1 MAKVLRTVGMVAGVV
16 ALAATGLGA
25 FAVAG
30 SALAATAGT
39 VASVASV
46 VAAISQAGAQALAK
60 PPAQI
65 GQINNR
71 IIGANNPLPYLMGRS
86 FSGGVQVHDV
96 GYGGEVDDV
105 DNPYR
110 WLVYVHSACGPV
122 DAIET
127 TLANFSSVSFSG
139 GANEATGYYADY
151 WWRRQ
156 QLGARPESSAL
167 TPQFSGAPR
176 WGSSYKLSG
185 FCAVGHNLKWSKR
198 GKRFGGGQLPI
209 IGEVIRGVRVY
220 DPRLD
225 STYPGGSGSQRINNE
240 STWAYSRNTALHALA
255 YSYGRYVNSKKVF
268 GVDLGGASIDLA
280 SAVAWANVCDANG
293 WTVNGTIYEPGN
305 KWENL
310 KRICAP
316 GGGVPVLTGGILRF
330 DYQASRTSLATI
342 TRDDLAGGPVRDQL
356 GRGWKDRHNTIVPRY
371 RSEAHQWEFVQSA
384 EIAVTAFVTE
394 DGETKL
400 DEIQYDLVTDKDQAA
415 ELATYEIYQRR
426 ELGPISV
433 ALKPHWRDYDPGECF
448 TVAAD
453 VSPTGASLKVVMRS
467 RSIDPGSGVVNA
479 TFEAESDA
487 KHTAALGSTGTAPST
502 IAFPTGEDIDN
513 AFAANFDSTVTLAD
527 IPPTLISANSLGVT
541 TTALPLTRQLVLTSG
556 GVDVSADATWSLP
569 NVSGGITATIGV
581 DGLLSISVANA
592 SGAITVRAVLDGV
605 TYEKVAQVVRSVA
618 PAPSGGGSGSTYFYD
633 GDWDNVSS
641 TSFVQVT
648 DTGAIVRSDGSGEIL
663 LDAGA
668 GYYSNTA
675 ATIKVQTS
683 PDGSTWSDVG
693 STEIGTALPDPEIN
707 YIAITRTA
715 TGLTPSTDYYVRLLA
730 KGATTDTISW
740 LAPGFSAS
748 QP

>member
-1 MAKVLRTVGMVAGVV
+1 MAKVLRTVGQIAGTISTI
-16 ALAATGLGA
+16 AAFIPGGQTIAAIAG
-25 FAVAG
+25 AVA
-30 SALAATAGT
+30 A
-39 VASVASV
+39 VASIG
-46 VAAISQAGAQALAK
+46 AAVTAK
-60 PPAQI
+60 PPAQV
-65 GQINNR
+65 GQINQR

-86 FSGGVQVHDV
+86 YSAGVQVHDV
-96 GYGGEVDDV
+96 GYGGEVNDV

-110 WLVYVHSACGPV
+110 WLVTVHSCCGPV

-127 TLANFSSVSFSG
+127 TLANFSPVSFSG

-156 QLGARPESSAL
+156 QLGARPESGAL

-225 STYPGGSGSQRINNE
+225 STYPGGSGSQRITDE
-240 STWAYSRNTALHALA
+240 STWAYSRNPALHALA

-268 GVDLGGASIDLA
+268 GVDLGAASIDLA

-293 WTVNGTIYEPGN
+293 WTVNGTFYEPGN

-310 KRICAP
+310 KRICAA

-371 RSEAHQWEFVQSA
+371 RSETHQWEFVQSA
-384 EIAVTAFVTE
+384 EIAVSAFVTE

-502 IAFPTGEDIDN
+502 VAFPTGEDIDN

-527 IPPTLISANSLGVT
+527 IPATLIAADSTGTT
-541 TTALPLTRQLVLTSG
+541 TTALPLTRQMVLTSG

-569 NVSGGITATIGV
+569 SVSGGITATIGV

-605 TYEKVAQVVRSVA
+605 TFEKVAQVVRTIA
-618 PAPSGGGSGSTYFYD
+618 GAPSGGGSGSALFTD
-633 GDWDNVSS
+633 GEWDNVAS
-641 TSFVQVT
+641 TSFVPIT
-648 DTGAIVRSDGSGEIL
+648 DTGAIVESDGTGRIRF
-663 LDAGA
+663 DAIA
-668 GYYSNTA
+668 TYYSSTF
-675 ATIKVQTS
+675 ATIKAQTS
-683 PDGSTWSDVG
+683 PDGTTWTDAG
-693 STEIGTALPDPEIN
+693 SAVDGTNEPLPDIN
-707 YIAITRTA
+707 YIELGVTV
-715 TGLTPSTDYYVRLLA
+715 TGLTAATDYYVRLVG
-730 KGATTDTISW
+730 KGNTTNTISW
-740 LAPGFSAS
+740 IAPSFTAS
-748 QP
+748 HP